1 MKTLVVLAFFASL
14 SLNTIAQKYV
24 PVVKEGTVLNYDA
37 FAKGLG
43 QHIPLV
49 FTIKSLGD
57 PIKIQWDVDG
67 YGTGS
72 FEMPAKSLQSATKV
86 VIKQPDPGAVTQI
99 KEDET
104 IIAISK
110 DAFNNMV
117 KDKAFE
123 MNGQRFVVTAD
134 TAVCKINDKRLD
146 VIYAI
151 SLNGKSEA
159 WIVNNPDFPLVYRAK
174 NISHGID
181 FTLTG
186 IKE

>member
-1 MKTLVVLAFFASL
+1 MKTLVVLAFFAGIYI
-14 SLNTIAQKYV
+14 NAAGQKYV
-24 PVVKEGTVLNYDA
+24 PVVKDGTVFNYDA

-57 PIKIQWDVDG
+57 PIKIRWDVDG

-86 VIKQPDPGAVTQI
+86 VIKQPEPDAITQI

-110 DAFNNMV
+110 DAFAAMI
-117 KDKAFE
+117 KDKVFE
-123 MNGQRFVVTAD
+123 MNGQKFVVAAD
-134 TAVCKINDKRLD
+134 TAVCKVNDKQLD
-146 VIYAI
+146 VIYATT
-151 SLNGKSEA
+151 LNGKSEV
-159 WIVNNPDFPLVYRAK
+159 WIINNPDFPVVYRAK
-174 NISHGID
+174 NVSHGID